1 MKWSRLPLLLRA
13 ILIGLLVT
21 AVPTLLW
28 GILLQVNLKLS
39 AQIPWATILMAAFLV
54 LYWKYLH
61 GWGWPQ
67 SLATPRRIGLR
78 APASPP
84 LSGHGPSWPAF
95 WVWQRRLGCT

>member
-1 MKWSRLPLLLRA
+1 MEQAAAAVAP

-21 AVPTLLW
+21 SVPTLLW

-39 AQIPWATILMAAFLV
+39 AQTPWAGILMAAFLV

-78 APASPP
+78 APA
-84 LSGHGPSWPAF
+84 LAPA
-95 WVWQRRLGCT
+95 QAAGDGGRCHRAG